1 MRSNNQK
8 IKVPAKV
15 LDVWKKKQS
24 RGDIQKLVKLLSLSK
39 PTIIQAVKHGQASS
53 DLILKISRYY
63 SKKEQPTVRE
73 LETKALEIMNQNDV
87 YERQSS

>member
-1 MRSNNQK
+1 MRSNHQK

-15 LDVWKKKQS
+15 LDAWRKKQS
-24 RGDIQKLVKLLSLSK
+24 RGDIQKLVKLLNLSK
-39 PTIIQAVKHGQASS
+39 PTIIQAIKHGQAGN

-63 SKKEQPTVRE
+63 SRKEWPTTRE
-73 LETKALEIMNQNDV
+73 VERKALQIMNQNDV